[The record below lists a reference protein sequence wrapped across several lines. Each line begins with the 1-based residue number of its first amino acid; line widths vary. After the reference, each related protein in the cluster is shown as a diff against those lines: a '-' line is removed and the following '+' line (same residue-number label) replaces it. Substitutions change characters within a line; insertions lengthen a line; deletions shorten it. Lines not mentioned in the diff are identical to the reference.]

1 MRLLLVGCEYAGT
14 STLARAIDDW
24 MFEKMGNRFSL
35 IHEHWKIPH
44 TSGHPDDTTSEEQA
58 WLLQATPKFMEMHQ
72 RHSLYYHV
80 QAGTFNNP
88 DGMVVGGHIDDAV
101 YGPMYFGYGGKGQ
114 AHDREL
120 VAHQVEKTILHFTN
134 DTVVVHVTA
143 DTDVI
148 KQRMKDDPHEN
159 GIVKEGDID
168 KVKTRFEELVAWS
181 LLGWKIQLDNSG
193 AISDTMEQ
201 FEQKIEPYLTNGDRS
216 RITAHMMLARQR
228 RRREKGGPPW
238 RRHRGR
244 PTDHSD
250 H

>member
-1 MRLLLVGCEYAGT
+1 
-14 STLARAIDDW
+14 
-24 MFEKMGNRFSL
+24 
-35 IHEHWKIPH
+35 
-44 TSGHPDDTTSEEQA
+44 
-58 WLLQATPKFMEMHQ
+58 
-72 RHSLYYHV
+72 
-80 QAGTFNNP
+80 
-88 DGMVVGGHIDDAV
+88 
-101 YGPMYFGYGGKGQ
+101 MYFGYGGKGQ

-134 DTVVVHVTA
+134 DTVVLHVTA

-193 AISDTMEQ
+193 AISDTMQQ

-228 RRREKGGPPW
+228 RWRERGGPAW

>member
-1 MRLLLVGCEYAGT
+1 M
-14 STLARAIDDW
+14 
-24 MFEKMGNRFSL
+24 
-35 IHEHWKIPH
+35 
-44 TSGHPDDTTSEEQA
+44 
-58 WLLQATPKFMEMHQ
+58 
-72 RHSLYYHV
+72 
-80 QAGTFNNP
+80 
-88 DGMVVGGHIDDAV
+88 
-101 YGPMYFGYGGKGQ
+101 
-114 AHDREL
+114 

-148 KQRMKDDPHEN
+148 KRRMKDDPHEN

-181 LLGWKIQLDNSG
+181 LLGWKIELDNSG
-193 AISDTMEQ
+193 AISDTMQQ
-201 FEQKIEPYLTNGDRS
+201 FEQKIEPYLTSGDRS

-238 RRHRGR
+238 RRYRGR